1 MLKAEEEEN
10 GEEKDFFNISP
21 FQHFQLFEKGQ
32 ILFPT
37 EIYQTFFKIFFY
49 KFLCK
54 QAKKGSWETLIS
66 SIAMIIF
73 LKWKAIT
80 RRK

>member
-1 MLKAEEEEN
+1 M
-10 GEEKDFFNISP
+10 EKRKIFLIFLLSNISNFSRKA
-21 FQHFQLFEKGQ
+21 FQQRGQ
-32 ILFPT
+32 ILFST